1 MNISTMLRGMSVV
14 ALMLS
19 ASALQ
24 AATISL
30 TATLAGT
37 DQVPPNASPGTGF
50 GSMSYD
56 DVTNQLDWNITFSDL
71 VAGATAA
78 HFHGPAAPGTNAP
91 IQVPI
96 PLGTSSGMTSGLL
109 TGSATLTD
117 VQEAQ
122 LLSDL
127 WYVNIHSS
135 VFPGGE
141 IRGQAQVVPLPAA
154 AWLLVSG
161 LSGLTLTRVRRRGV

>member
-1 MNISTMLRGMSVV
+1 MNISTVLRGVSVAV
-14 ALMLS
+14 LVLS
-19 ASALQ
+19 ASTLQ

-30 TATLAGT
+30 TTTLAGAN
-37 DQVPPNASPGTGF
+37 QVPPNASPGF
-50 GSMSYD
+50 GSGAMTYD

-78 HFHGPAAPGTNAP
+78 HFHGPAAPGTNASV
-91 IQVPI
+91 QVPI

-109 TGSATLTD
+109 TGSATLTSA
-117 VQEAQ
+117 QETQ

-141 IRGQAQVVPLPAA
+141 IRGQVQVVPLPAA
-154 AWLLVSG
+154 AWLLISG
-161 LSGLTLTRVRRRGV
+161 LSGLTLASVRRRGM

>member
-1 MNISTMLRGMSVV
+1 MNISTVLRGISVA
-14 ALMLS
+14 ALVLS
-19 ASALQ
+19 ASTLQ

-30 TATLAGT
+30 TTTLAGT
-37 DQVPPNASPGTGF
+37 NQVPPNASRGF
-50 GSMSYD
+50 GSGTMTYD
-56 DVTNQLDWNITFSDL
+56 DVTNQLDWNIAFSDL

-78 HFHGPAAPGTNAP
+78 HFHGPAAPGTNASV
-91 IQVPI
+91 QVPI
-96 PLGTSSGMTSGLL
+96 PLGASSGMTSGLL
-109 TGSATLTD
+109 TGSATLTNA
-117 VQEAQ
+117 QGTQ

-154 AWLLVSG
+154 AWLLISG
-161 LSGLTLTRVRRRGV
+161 LSGLTLTSVRRRTM